1 MMEKLI
7 SIIIPIYNAE
17 KYLKA
22 TLDSI
27 GEQTYSNYELILVNN
42 ESTDDSE
49 DICLQYKIK
58 DNRTRY
64 YKKENCGVSNARNF
78 GLKKATGDYICFVD
92 ADDILDRNY
101 LEVLLTNL
109 LDGDN
114 QLACCKYKKFQDEFI
129 TEIVSNESSKLKNE
143 DKYELL
149 FNNYGGYLWNKI
161 FIKDII
167 LSNNLLF
174 NEEVCICEDMLFVF
188 NYLKY
193 VNSISCSNQ
202 VCYFYRVLN
211 NSLSRNFNNMN
222 WFTIF
227 SVLNKIIEENKL
239 YDSSVYNKV
248 LYMYLFKLYEG
259 KYRLKFNK
267 HDKDY
272 KKQKDYINKK
282 NKELQEHKKVLTNK
296 QLFKLYIYK
305 FFNRIAF
312 KLKFRKESNV

>member
-1 MMEKLI
+1 MEKLI
-7 SIIIPIYNAE
+7 SIIVPIYNAE

-42 ESTDDSE
+42 CSTDDSE

-58 DNRTRY
+58 NNKVRY
-64 YKKENCGVSNARNF
+64 YKKENTGVSSARNF
-78 GLKKATGDYICFVD
+78 GLKQATGDYVCFVD

-109 LDGDN
+109 LDGN
-114 QLACCKYKKFQDEFI
+114 NELSCCKYKKFRDEFN
-129 TEIVSNESSKLKNE
+129 TETISNESLKLKNE
-143 DKYELL
+143 GKYEIL
-149 FNNYGGYLWNKI
+149 FNSYGGYLWNKL

-167 LSNNLLF
+167 LENNLF
-174 NEEVCICEDMLFVF
+174 FDENVYMCEDMLFVF
-188 NYLKY
+188 NYLRY
-193 VNSISCSNQ
+193 VNNISCSNQ
-202 VCYFYRVLN
+202 VCYFYRIIGS
-211 NSLSRNFNNMN
+211 SLSKNLNNMN

-227 SVLNKIIEENKL
+227 FSLDNILKDTKL
-239 YDSSVYNKV
+239 YNEAIYKKLV
-248 LYMYLFKLYEG
+248 YMYLFKLYEG

-267 HDKDY
+267 NDKRY
-272 KKQKDYINKK
+272 NEKTVCINNKI
-282 NKELQEHKKVLTNK
+282 KELQEHKKVLNRN

-312 KLKFRKESNV
+312 KLKFRKENNV